1 MQIAQIQEFAAPEAE
16 EPSYRQPPRNEDA
29 EQALLGA
36 LLVNNLSFEK
46 VSEFLKPGHFY
57 NPVHARIYEAIVTVI
72 ERGQEAS
79 PVTLRNYFEKD
90 EDLAHVGG
98 ATYLADLAASVIT
111 VVNVEDYARAVY
123 ESHLRR
129 ALIALGED
137 VVNEAY
143 DHKLEATPRQQIEEA
158 EKRLYDLATTGDF
171 KSGFQSLKDSV
182 QKAILIAEK
191 AFKTSGNVTGVTTGL
206 TDLNKQLGGLQD
218 SDLLILAGRPSM
230 GKTALATNI
239 AFNAARAYAQ
249 SGGRE
254 GAVVGFFSLEMS
266 ADQLATRILADLAEI
281 PSDKIRR
288 GEIRDT
294 DFRRFVEAS
303 QELAGVPLFI
313 DDTAALNISALRTRA
328 RRLQRQHGLGMIVV
342 DYLQL
347 LSGSSRAENRVLEVS
362 EITRGLK
369 AIAKELQIPVLALSQ
384 LSRAVE
390 QRDDKRPMLSDLRES
405 GAIEQD
411 ADVVMFVYREEY
423 YLQRAEPAQRP
434 EESSDRFAER
444 HDNWK
449 QRCDEVYGV
458 GECIVAKQR
467 HGPVGTVRLQ
477 FNGQFTRFSDLAPD
491 HYSEMAR

>member
-1 MQIAQIQEFAAPEAE
+1 MQIAQIQDFSATDAE
-16 EPSYRQPPRNEDA
+16 TPAYRQQPRNEDA

-36 LLVNNLSFEK
+36 LLVNNISFEK
-46 VSEFLKPGHFY
+46 VCELIKPGHFY
-57 NPVHARIYEAIVTVI
+57 NPVHARIYEAIATVI

-98 ATYLADLAASVIT
+98 ASYLAELAASVIT
-111 VVNVEDYARAVY
+111 VVNIDDYARAVY
-123 ESHLRR
+123 ETHLRR

-137 VVNEAY
+137 ITNEAF
-143 DHKLEATPRQQIEEA
+143 DHKLDISPRRQIEEA

-191 AFKTSGNVTGVTTGL
+191 AFKTSGHVTGVTTGL
-206 TDLNKQLGGLQD
+206 TDLNRQLGGLQN
-218 SDLLILAGRPSM
+218 SDLIILAGRPSM

-239 AFNAARAYAQ
+239 AVSAARAYAQ
-249 SGGRE
+249 SGGKE
-254 GAVVGFFSLEMS
+254 GAIVGLFSLEMA
-266 ADQLATRILADLAEI
+266 ADQLATRILADLSEI

-303 QELAGVPLFI
+303 HELSGVPLFI
-313 DDTAALNISALRTRA
+313 DDTAALSIGALRTRA
-328 RRLQRQHGLGMIVV
+328 RRLQRQHGLGLVVV

-347 LSGSSRAENRVLEVS
+347 LSGSRNAENRVLEVS

-369 AIAKELQIPVLALSQ
+369 AIAKELQIPVVALSQ

-411 ADVVMFVYREEY
+411 ADVVMFVFREEY
-423 YLQRAEPAQRP
+423 YVERTKPSEGTAE
-434 EESSDRFAER
+434 FAE
-444 HDNWK
+444 WQQK
-449 QRCDEVYGV
+449 MMSVSGKAEVIIG
-458 GECIVAKQR
+458 KQR
-467 HGPVGTVRLQ
+467 HGPVGTVELS
-477 FNGQFTRFSDLAPD
+477 FESQFTRFGNLARDYQQLP
-491 HYSEMAR
+491 HR